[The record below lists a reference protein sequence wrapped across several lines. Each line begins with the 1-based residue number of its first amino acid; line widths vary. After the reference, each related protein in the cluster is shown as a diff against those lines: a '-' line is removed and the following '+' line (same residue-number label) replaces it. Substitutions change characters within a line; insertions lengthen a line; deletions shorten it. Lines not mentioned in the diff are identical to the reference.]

1 MDNDKSNKSPTNSQN
16 SNSSNNQIDFTDTQK
31 VVQLM
36 KEQNKELKLNK
47 KKLEKLEEKFIQV
60 NTDLKNIINDK
71 VNLEEFMSNIFPKD
85 MLNQVIKQEYGTY
98 DKSELSKLWLIAE
111 SKNQS
116 EYNNILTK
124 LKAEIN
130 DLNLKN
136 KELSINYQQINQEFE
151 EFKKNNL
158 ESNERMDKLINE
170 NKELSE
176 KLENVVNEKDYLMKT
191 LEEKN
196 QEIQSLSNLEL
207 EYAELKA
214 KTLLNT
220 INNEDGNDLNM
231 YNLNLDYIKNEKEND
246 KNNINSNINNDKKN
260 NNEINLIVKID
271 KLNMGSQTDNIFY
284 TEEEYQKLKNEI
296 EEYKTEINSLKQ
308 EFNDYKEKSHKTLL
322 INENNYNKVFKEY
335 EKVKKEL
342 SQLLDKYNNDNS
354 HININGNKIMNNLH
368 NIQPASVGINRN
380 ELKNFDVNKKISK
393 EYLKNVLLKYLEAIA
408 IGNEFET
415 KILENVLFT
424 VLDVSQNEIKY
435 LENKR
440 ITSSFYYHL
449 WYNAKSFL
457 ASKIYGQSQ
466 PTIEEDQNIG
476 KNEEIHNDKKENILD
491 KKENRYLYKFSKIF
505 ALV

>member
-1 MDNDKSNKSPTNSQN
+1 MDQNKANKSSTNVQNNN
-16 SNSSNNQIDFTDTQK
+16 SNNNQIDFTDPQK
-31 VVQLM
+31 VLQLM
-36 KEQNKELKLNK
+36 KEQNKELKLSK

-71 VNLEEFMSNIFPKD
+71 ANIEDFISNIFPKD
-85 MLNQVIKQEYGTY
+85 MLSQVIKKEYGTY
-98 DKSELSKLWLIAE
+98 DKSELSKLWLVAE

-124 LKAEIN
+124 LKSEIN
-130 DLNLKN
+130 ELNIKN
-136 KELSINYQQINQEFE
+136 KELTINYNQILQEFE
-151 EFKKNNL
+151 EFKKNNSEASDKL
-158 ESNERMDKLINE
+158 EKLINE
-170 NKELSE
+170 NKELTE
-176 KLENVVNEKDYLMKT
+176 KLENANNEKDYLIKT

-220 INNEDGNDLNM
+220 INNEDGNDLNS
-231 YNLNLDYIKNEKEND
+231 YNLSLDYNIKEENEND
-246 KNNINSNINNDKKN
+246 KNNMNNFFNADKNK
-260 NNEINLIVKID
+260 NNEINLVVKID
-271 KLNMGSQTDNIFY
+271 KLNMGSQTDNILY
-284 TEEEYQKLKNEI
+284 TEEDYQKLKNEI
-296 EEYKTEINSLKQ
+296 EEYKVEIKNLKQ
-308 EFNDYKEKSHKTLL
+308 EFNDYKAKSHKTLL

-354 HININGNKIMNNLH
+354 HINIKEQNIPNIH

-380 ELKNFDVNKKISK
+380 EFKNFDVNKKISK

-449 WYNAKSFL
+449 WYNAKTYL
-457 ASKIYGQSQ
+457 ASKIYGQNKDK
-466 PTIEEDQNIG
+466 IGDEQNI
-476 KNEEIHNDKKENILD
+476 KSEDNVDDKKENIID
-491 KKENRYLYKFSKIF
+491 KKDNNFS
-505 ALV
+505 

>member
-1 MDNDKSNKSPTNSQN
+1 MDQNKANKSSTNVQNNN
-16 SNSSNNQIDFTDTQK
+16 SNNNQIDFTDPQK
-31 VVQLM
+31 VLQLM
-36 KEQNKELKLNK
+36 KEQNKELKLSK

-71 VNLEEFMSNIFPKD
+71 ANIENFISNIFPKD
-85 MLNQVIKQEYGTY
+85 MLSQVIKQEYGTY
-98 DKSELSKLWLIAE
+98 DKSELSKLWLVAE

-124 LKAEIN
+124 LKSEIN
-130 DLNLKN
+130 ELNIKN
-136 KELSINYQQINQEFE
+136 KELTINYNQISQEFE
-151 EFKKNNL
+151 EFKKNNSEASDKL
-158 ESNERMDKLINE
+158 EKLINE
-170 NKELSE
+170 NKELTE
-176 KLENVVNEKDYLMKT
+176 KLENSNNEKDYLIKT

-220 INNEDGNDLNM
+220 INNEDGNDLNS
-231 YNLNLDYIKNEKEND
+231 YNLSLDYNIKEENEND
-246 KNNINSNINNDKKN
+246 KNNMNNFFNADKNK
-260 NNEINLIVKID
+260 NNEINLVVKID
-271 KLNMGSQTDNIFY
+271 KLNMGSQTDNILY
-284 TEEEYQKLKNEI
+284 TEEDYQKLKNEI
-296 EEYKTEINSLKQ
+296 EEYKVEIKNLKQ
-308 EFNDYKEKSHKTLL
+308 EFNDYKAKSHKTLL

-354 HININGNKIMNNLH
+354 HINIKEQNIPNIH

-380 ELKNFDVNKKISK
+380 EFKNFDVNKKISK

-449 WYNAKSFL
+449 WYNAKTYL
-457 ASKIYGQSQ
+457 ASKIYGQSKDK
-466 PTIEEDQNIG
+466 IGEEQNI
-476 KNEEIHNDKKENILD
+476 KSEDNVDDKKENIID
-491 KKENRYLYKFSKIF
+491 KKDNNFS
-505 ALV
+505 

>member
-1 MDNDKSNKSPTNSQN
+1 MENNKTTNAQN
-16 SNSSNNQIDFTDTQK
+16 NNSTNNQVDFTDTQK

-71 VNLEEFMSNIFPKD
+71 ANIEEFISNIFPKD
-85 MLNQVIKQEYGTY
+85 MLEQVIKKEYGTY

-124 LKAEIN
+124 LKSEIN
-130 DLNLKN
+130 ELNLKN
-136 KELSINYQQINQEFE
+136 KELTINYTQIYQEFE
-151 EFKKNNL
+151 EYKKNNL
-158 ESNERMDKLINE
+158 ESNERMEKLISE
-170 NKELSE
+170 NRELSE
-176 KLENVVNEKDYLMKT
+176 KLENAMNEKDYLMRT

-207 EYAELKA
+207 EFAELKA

-220 INNEDGNDLNM
+220 INSEEGNDSNM
-231 YNLNLDYIKNEKEND
+231 YNLSMDYNIKNDNDND
-246 KNNINSNINNDKKN
+246 KSNLNSIFNNEKKN
-260 NNEINLIVKID
+260 SNEINLVVKID
-271 KLNMGSQTDNIFY
+271 KLNMGCQTENILY
-284 TEEEYQKLKNEI
+284 TEEDYQKLKSEI
-296 EEYKTEINSLKQ
+296 EEYKSEIENLKK
-308 EFNDYKEKSHKTLL
+308 EFNDYKIKSHKTLL

-354 HININGNKIMNNLH
+354 HININGNNIPNNMH
-368 NIQPASVGINRN
+368 NIQPASVGINKN
-380 ELKNFDVNKKISK
+380 EFRNFDINKKISK

-457 ASKIYGQSQ
+457 ASKIYGQSH
-466 PTIEEDQNIG
+466 PTIEEEQNIG
-476 KNEEIHNDKKENILD
+476 KNGEIPNDKKENIID
-491 KKENRYLYKFSKIF
+491 KKDSIQ
-505 ALV
+505 

>member
-1 MDNDKSNKSPTNSQN
+1 MEPNKTNKSNTNNTNNNSQ
-16 SNSSNNQIDFTDTQK
+16 NNQIDFTDTQK

-71 VNLEEFMSNIFPKD
+71 TNIEEFMSNIFPKD

-124 LKAEIN
+124 LKTEIN
-130 DLNLKN
+130 ELNLKN
-136 KELSINYQQINQEFE
+136 KELAINYNQISLEFE
-151 EFKKNNL
+151 EFKKDNS
-158 ESNERMDKLINE
+158 ESNEKLEKLINE
-170 NKELSE
+170 NKELTE
-176 KLENVVNEKDYLMKT
+176 KLENLANEKDYLMKT

-207 EYAELKA
+207 EFAELKA

-220 INNEDGNDLNM
+220 INNEEGNDLNM
-231 YNLNLDYIKNEKEND
+231 YNLSLDYNNKNENDND
-246 KNNINSNINNDKKN
+246 KNNLNSIFNNDKKSSS
-260 NNEINLIVKID
+260 EINLVVKID
-271 KLNMGSQTDNIFY
+271 KLNMGCQTDNIFY
-284 TEEEYQKLKNEI
+284 TEEEYQKLQNEI
-296 EEYKTEINSLKQ
+296 NDYKTHIENLKQ
-308 EFNDYKEKSHKTLL
+308 EFNDYKIKSHKTLL

-354 HININGNKIMNNLH
+354 QINLNGKKMPNNIH

-380 ELKNFDVNKKISK
+380 EFKNFDVNKKISK

-466 PTIEEDQNIG
+466 PVIEDEQNIG
-476 KNEEIHNDKKENILD
+476 KNGEIPNDKNENIID
-491 KKENRYLYKFSKIF
+491 KKDNNNI
-505 ALV
+505 

>member
-1 MDNDKSNKSPTNSQN
+1 MENNKTTNAQN
-16 SNSSNNQIDFTDTQK
+16 NNSTNNQVDFTDTQK

-71 VNLEEFMSNIFPKD
+71 ANIEEFISNIFPKD
-85 MLNQVIKQEYGTY
+85 MLEQVIKKEYGTY

-124 LKAEIN
+124 LKSEIN
-130 DLNLKN
+130 ELNLKN
-136 KELSINYQQINQEFE
+136 KELTINYTQIYQEFE
-151 EFKKNNL
+151 EYKKNNL
-158 ESNERMDKLINE
+158 ESNERMEKLLSE
-170 NKELSE
+170 NRDLSE
-176 KLENVVNEKDYLMKT
+176 KLENAMNEKDYLMRT

-207 EYAELKA
+207 EFAELKA

-220 INNEDGNDLNM
+220 INSEEGNDSNM
-231 YNLNLDYIKNEKEND
+231 YNLSMDYNIKNENDND
-246 KNNINSNINNDKKN
+246 KSNLNSIFNNEKKN
-260 NNEINLIVKID
+260 SNEINLVVKID
-271 KLNMGSQTDNIFY
+271 KLNMGCQTENILY
-284 TEEEYQKLKNEI
+284 TEEDYQKLKSEI
-296 EEYKTEINSLKQ
+296 EEYKSEIENLKK
-308 EFNDYKEKSHKTLL
+308 EFNDYKIKSHKTLL

-354 HININGNKIMNNLH
+354 HININGNNIPNNMH
-368 NIQPASVGINRN
+368 NIQPASVGINKN
-380 ELKNFDVNKKISK
+380 EFRNFDINKKISK

-449 WYNAKSFL
+449 WYNAKSYL
-457 ASKIYGQSQ
+457 ASKIYGKSQ
-466 PTIEEDQNIG
+466 PTVEEEQNIG
-476 KNEEIHNDKKENILD
+476 NNGELPNDKKENIID
-491 KKENRYLYKFSKIF
+491 KKDDIQ
-505 ALV
+505 

>member
-1 MDNDKSNKSPTNSQN
+1 MDQNKANKSSTNVQNNN
-16 SNSSNNQIDFTDTQK
+16 SNNNQIDFTDPQK
-31 VVQLM
+31 VLQLM
-36 KEQNKELKLNK
+36 KEQNKELKLSK

-71 VNLEEFMSNIFPKD
+71 ANIEDFISNIFPKD
-85 MLNQVIKQEYGTY
+85 MLSQVIKQEYGTY
-98 DKSELSKLWLIAE
+98 DKSELSKLWLVAE

-124 LKAEIN
+124 LKSEIN
-130 DLNLKN
+130 ELNIKN
-136 KELSINYQQINQEFE
+136 KELTINYNQISQEFE
-151 EFKKNNL
+151 EFKKNNSESSEKL
-158 ESNERMDKLINE
+158 EKLINE
-170 NKELSE
+170 NKELTE
-176 KLENVVNEKDYLMKT
+176 KLENANNEKDYLIKT

-220 INNEDGNDLNM
+220 INNEDGNDLNS
-231 YNLNLDYIKNEKEND
+231 YNLSLDYNIKEENEND
-246 KNNINSNINNDKKN
+246 KNNMNNFFNADKNK
-260 NNEINLIVKID
+260 NNEINLVVKID
-271 KLNMGSQTDNIFY
+271 KLNMGSQTDNILY
-284 TEEEYQKLKNEI
+284 TEEDYQKLKNEI
-296 EEYKTEINSLKQ
+296 EEYKVEIKNLKQ
-308 EFNDYKEKSHKTLL
+308 EFNDYKVKSHKTLL

-354 HININGNKIMNNLH
+354 HINIKEQNIPNIH

-380 ELKNFDVNKKISK
+380 EFKNFDVNKKISK

-449 WYNAKSFL
+449 WYNAKTYL
-457 ASKIYGQSQ
+457 ASKIYGQSR
-466 PTIEEDQNIG
+466 PTIEDEQNFG
-476 KNEEIHNDKKENILD
+476 KNGEIPNDKNEKIIDNKENNNI
-491 KKENRYLYKFSKIF
+491 
-505 ALV
+505 

>member
-1 MDNDKSNKSPTNSQN
+1 MDQNKANKSSTNVQNNN
-16 SNSSNNQIDFTDTQK
+16 SNNNQIDFTDPQK
-31 VVQLM
+31 VLQLM
-36 KEQNKELKLNK
+36 KEQNKELKLSK

-71 VNLEEFMSNIFPKD
+71 ANIENFISNIFPKD
-85 MLNQVIKQEYGTY
+85 MLSQVIKQEYGTY
-98 DKSELSKLWLIAE
+98 DKSELSKLWLVAE

-124 LKAEIN
+124 LKSEIN
-130 DLNLKN
+130 ELNIKN
-136 KELSINYQQINQEFE
+136 KELTINYNQISQEFE
-151 EFKKNNL
+151 EFKKNNSEASDKL
-158 ESNERMDKLINE
+158 EKLINE
-170 NKELSE
+170 NKELTE
-176 KLENVVNEKDYLMKT
+176 KLENANNEKDYLIKT

-220 INNEDGNDLNM
+220 INNEDGNDLNS
-231 YNLNLDYIKNEKEND
+231 YNLSLDYNIKEENEND
-246 KNNINSNINNDKKN
+246 KNNMNNFFNADKNK
-260 NNEINLIVKID
+260 NNEINLVVKID
-271 KLNMGSQTDNIFY
+271 KLNMGSQTDNILY
-284 TEEEYQKLKNEI
+284 TEEDYQKLKNEI
-296 EEYKTEINSLKQ
+296 EEYKVEIKNLKQ
-308 EFNDYKEKSHKTLL
+308 EFNDYKAKSHKTLL

-354 HININGNKIMNNLH
+354 HINIKEQNIPNIH

-380 ELKNFDVNKKISK
+380 EFKNFDVNKKISK

-449 WYNAKSFL
+449 WYNAKTYL
-457 ASKIYGQSQ
+457 ASKIYGQNKDNL
-466 PTIEEDQNIG
+466 I
-476 KNEEIHNDKKENILD
+476 
-491 KKENRYLYKFSKIF
+491 
-505 ALV
+505 

>member
-1 MDNDKSNKSPTNSQN
+1 MDNNKPNKLPTNDPN
-16 SNSSNNQIDFTDTQK
+16 NNQIDFTDTQK

-36 KEQNKELKLNK
+36 KEQNKELKINK

-71 VNLEEFMSNIFPKD
+71 ANIEEFISNIFPKD
-85 MLNQVIKQEYGTY
+85 MLSQVIKQEYGTY

-124 LKAEIN
+124 LKSEIN

-136 KELSINYQQINQEFE
+136 KELTINYAQISQEFE
-151 EFKKNNL
+151 EFKKNNS
-158 ESNERMDKLINE
+158 ESNEKIEKLINE
-170 NKELSE
+170 NQELNE
-176 KLENVVNEKDYLMKT
+176 KLENALNEKDYLMKT

-207 EYAELKA
+207 EFAELKA

-220 INNEDGNDLNM
+220 INNEEGNDLNM
-231 YNLNLDYIKNEKEND
+231 YNLSMDYNIKNEKENE
-246 KNNINSNINNDKKN
+246 KNNLNNIFNNEAKNS
-260 NNEINLIVKID
+260 NEINLVVKID
-271 KLNMGSQTDNIFY
+271 KLNMGCQTENTIY

-296 EEYKTEINSLKQ
+296 EEYKTQINNLKQ
-308 EFNDYKEKSHKTLL
+308 EFNDYKVKSQKTLL

-342 SQLLDKYNNDNS
+342 SQILDKYNNDNS
-354 HININGNKIMNNLH
+354 HNNINGNKVMNNFH

-466 PTIEEDQNIG
+466 PTVEEEQNIG
-476 KNEEIHNDKKENILD
+476 KNGEIQNDKKENILD
-491 KKENRYLYKFSKIF
+491 KKDNDNIN
-505 ALV
+505 

>member
-1 MDNDKSNKSPTNSQN
+1 MDNNKANNTQNNNSANTQV
-16 SNSSNNQIDFTDTQK
+16 DFTDTQK

-71 VNLEEFMSNIFPKD
+71 SNIEEFISNIFPKD
-85 MLNQVIKQEYGTY
+85 MLGQVIKKEYGTY

-124 LKAEIN
+124 LKTEIN

-136 KELSINYQQINQEFE
+136 KELSINYAQISQEFE
-151 EFKKNNL
+151 EYKKNNL
-158 ESNERMDKLINE
+158 ESNERMEKLVNE

-176 KLENVVNEKDYLMKT
+176 KLENAMNEKDYLMKT

-207 EYAELKA
+207 EFAELKA

-220 INNEDGNDLNM
+220 INSEEGNDLNM
-231 YNLNLDYIKNEKEND
+231 YNLSMDYNLKNENEND
-246 KNNINSNINNDKKN
+246 KSNLNSIFNNDKKN
-260 NNEINLIVKID
+260 SNEINLIVKID
-271 KLNMGSQTDNIFY
+271 KLNMGCQTDNTLY
-284 TEEEYQKLKNEI
+284 TEEEYQKVKNEI
-296 EEYKTEINSLKQ
+296 EEYKTQIDNIKK
-308 EFNDYKEKSHKTLL
+308 EFNDYKIKSHKTLL

-342 SQLLDKYNNDNS
+342 SQLLDKYNNENS
-354 HININGNKIMNNLH
+354 KININGNKIPN
-368 NIQPASVGINRN
+368 
-380 ELKNFDVNKKISK
+380 ISK

-449 WYNAKSFL
+449 WYNAKSYL

-466 PTIEEDQNIG
+466 PTIEEEPNIG
-476 KNEEIHNDKKENILD
+476 KNGEIPDDKKENIID
-491 KKENRYLYKFSKIF
+491 KKNE
-505 ALV
+505 VQ

>member
-1 MDNDKSNKSPTNSQN
+1 MENNKTTNAQN
-16 SNSSNNQIDFTDTQK
+16 NNSTNNQVDFTDTQK

-71 VNLEEFMSNIFPKD
+71 ANIEEFISNIFPKD
-85 MLNQVIKQEYGTY
+85 MLEQVIKKEYGTY

-124 LKAEIN
+124 LKSEIN
-130 DLNLKN
+130 ELNLKN
-136 KELSINYQQINQEFE
+136 KELTINYTQIYQEFE
-151 EFKKNNL
+151 EYKKNNL
-158 ESNERMDKLINE
+158 ESNERMEKLLSE
-170 NKELSE
+170 NRDLSE
-176 KLENVVNEKDYLMKT
+176 KLENAMNEKDYLMRT

-207 EYAELKA
+207 EFAELKA

-220 INNEDGNDLNM
+220 INSEEGNDSNM
-231 YNLNLDYIKNEKEND
+231 YNLSMDYNIKNENDND
-246 KNNINSNINNDKKN
+246 KSNLNSIFNNEKKN
-260 NNEINLIVKID
+260 SNEINLVVKID
-271 KLNMGSQTDNIFY
+271 KLNMGCQTENILY
-284 TEEEYQKLKNEI
+284 TEEDYQKLKSEI
-296 EEYKTEINSLKQ
+296 EEYKSEIENLKK
-308 EFNDYKEKSHKTLL
+308 EFNDYKIKSHKTLL

-342 SQLLDKYNNDNS
+342 AQLLDKYNNDNS
-354 HININGNKIMNNLH
+354 HININGNNIPNNIH
-368 NIQPASVGINRN
+368 NIQPASVGINKN
-380 ELKNFDVNKKISK
+380 EFRNFDINKKISK

-457 ASKIYGQSQ
+457 ASKIYGQSH
-466 PTIEEDQNIG
+466 PTIEDEQNIG
-476 KNEEIHNDKKENILD
+476 KNGEIPNDKKENIID
-491 KKENRYLYKFSKIF
+491 KKDSIQ
-505 ALV
+505 